1 PPEARY
7 GYATFANMI
16 RDRPLE
22 GNFLWLA
29 DIQERSRESLYI
41 DLIHYSPEFLKKL
54 ATHIDRRLMEQDL
67 YDQVLRPC
75 YHSTGPRRRGLIGV
89 SGLPATLKAPQR
101 ANEERRVMDEYLALS
116 GDNQIVCGIFTPED
130 WAEC

>member
-1 PPEARY
+1 MWQPTPTYKYDLQYHRFAADGFGVHNRARY

-54 ATHIDRRLMEQDL
+54 ATQIDRRLMEQDL
-67 YDQVLRPC
+67 YDQVLRPR
-75 YHSTGPRRRGLIGV
+75 YDSTGPRR
-89 SGLPATLKAPQR
+89 
-101 ANEERRVMDEYLALS
+101 
-116 GDNQIVCGIFTPED
+116 
-130 WAEC
+130 